1 MQREEREQL
10 RRDLAPLLTDALRRL
25 ELEPKAAALVAEFID
40 NYEFGLAYEIMMEQ
54 AEGKTVPADA
64 MASLKAA
71 AISMGR
77 EISN

>member
-1 MQREEREQL
+1 VQREERERL
-10 RRDLAPLLTDALRRL
+10 RRDLAPLLTDALSRL
-25 ELEPKAAALVAEFID
+25 ELEPKVAALIAEFID

-54 AEGKTVPADA
+54 LEGKAVSAEA

-71 AISMGR
+71 AVRMGR

>member
-1 MQREEREQL
+1 VQGEEREQL
-10 RRDLAPLLTDALRRL
+10 RHDLAPLLTDALSRL

-40 NYEFGLAYEIMMEQ
+40 NHEFGLAYEIMMEQ
-54 AEGKTVPADA
+54 LEGKAVPGDA

-71 AISMGR
+71 AVRMSR